1 MNPGLQILSLL
12 FALGALIYLYFR
24 VVRPFQELCEVLRRL
39 ASQDFRPVLLK
50 SRHAV
55 LRETIGH
62 VRKISE
68 LLQHYERQ
76 VTDEGFS
83 LRAIL
88 SSMVE
93 GVLITDRA
101 GRVRLVNE
109 PLHRMFGLKNS
120 PINRT
125 VMEVFRNHE
134 LQNAI
139 EQALRDGEPRQV
151 EMALQ
156 ATSGGRFATRHFEIH
171 VGGLNPRPHALPL
184 GAVVV
189 FHDISD
195 VKDLEAVRRE
205 FVANVSHE
213 FRTPLAIIN
222 GYIETLL
229 DGAIDDRAMAEKFLN
244 VMQKN
249 GHRLNLLIEDL
260 MTISRLEH
268 RSRQLDLQAVNLREI
283 LERVIE
289 RLEPAIAERHGR
301 IKVRWDDCA
310 ARTRA
315 DGPRIEQVFANL
327 LENALRHGHEG
338 VQIDIEGRRHP
349 EEIEIIFSDNGPGIP
364 FDDQP
369 HIFERFYR
377 VHKDR
382 SRAAGGTGLGLSI
395 VKHIAQAHGGSVALE
410 SVPGRGAAFKVR
422 LPASEVPAVAEAA
435 A

>member
-1 MNPGLQILSLL
+1 MNPGLTIFLL
-12 FALGALIYLYFR
+12 LVAAGALAFLYFR
-24 VVRPFQELCEVLRRL
+24 VIQPFRELREVLRRL
-39 ASQDFRPVLLK
+39 AAKDFRPVLLK
-50 SRHAV
+50 SRHGMFHN
-55 LRETIGH
+55 TITE

-109 PLHRMFGLKNS
+109 PLQRMFGLKNS

-125 VMEVFRNHE
+125 VMEVFRHHE

-139 EQALRDGEPRQV
+139 EQVLRDGESRQV
-151 EMALQ
+151 EMAMQ
-156 ATSGGRFATRHFEIH
+156 TSSGGRYATRHFEIH
-171 VGGLNPRPHALPL
+171 AGGLNPRPHALPL

-195 VKDLEAVRRE
+195 VKELEAVRRE

-222 GYIETLL
+222 GYVETLL
-229 DGAIDDRAMAEKFLN
+229 DGAIDDRPMAEKFLN

-249 GHRLNLLIEDL
+249 GQRLNLLIEDL

-268 RSRQLDLQAVNLREI
+268 RARQLDLQPVNLREI
-283 LERVIE
+283 LERVLE
-289 RLEPAIAERHGR
+289 RLEPAIAERQGKIHL
-301 IKVRWDDCA
+301 RWDDSA

-327 LENALRHGHEG
+327 VENALRHGQEG
-338 VQIDIEGRRHP
+338 VVIDIEGRRHP
-349 EEIEIIFSDNGPGIP
+349 GEIEIIFSDNGPGIP

-422 LPASEVPAVAEAA
+422 LPATEVVAPVLV
-435 A
+435 